1 MQNNRQKIK
10 ITQRTLTSPSA
21 DPLNPTYCAY
31 SSDSWFPVDEPLG
44 LIRDEVDMATER
56 HHSTASVALF
66 FWMSFL
72 FVKLS
77 CAPRITRDEAAATLC
92 RDASL
97 RYSLDTVFF
106 FPPPQPWRV
115 KHLFFFFIPPE
126 VISNIHCDCILIK
139 SRHFNHLW
147 HGVGE
152 RGCGVINPLSLPIT
166 HARAYSHTCTHA
178 HTMSDLL
185 CLAGCFIKWKVVIN
199 IESWQGLPENPV
211 N

>member
-1 MQNNRQKIK
+1 
-10 ITQRTLTSPSA
+10 
-21 DPLNPTYCAY
+21 
-31 SSDSWFPVDEPLG
+31 
-44 LIRDEVDMATER
+44 MATER
-56 HHSTASVALF
+56 HHSTVECSTFF
-66 FWMSFL
+66 FWRSFL

-77 CAPRITRDEAAATLC
+77 CTPRITRDEAAATLC

-106 FPPPQPWRV
+106 FFLLPQPRQV
-115 KHLFFFFIPPE
+115 EHPFFFFFFIPPE
-126 VISNIHCDCILIK
+126 VISNIHCDCVLIK

-199 IESWQGLPENPV
+199 IES
-211 N
+211 